1 MAAFVVLLV
10 IDEFGI
16 NSLCPAP
23 RGLKDLARKGAKGGR
38 DGDVFRGKKAERVF
52 PIDTS
57 RGDRRVRQPVERD
70 VVEDIVSRKTIGL
83 TVEDACKKRVMAG
96 LFHGSQIYGA
106 DDDLSRDHGWG
117 PMFTLFLSEEDYTV
131 SGEEL
136 ARRVRADAPREWQ
149 GFRFHYPD
157 ENIEMTS
164 LERFFRDEIGYD
176 DPEAWQKMKDR
187 TYNRDFALY
196 RIRHGHVLYDPAGEF
211 ARWRAA
217 FHAYPRFIWLAR
229 VEQELFQVWHYGQ
242 YNFLDRLAHR
252 RDPVAI
258 QIALGHFT
266 EAVMRLCLLLE
277 HDYGPYW
284 KWLAFE
290 FRKRASAQQL
300 DPLLRAL
307 TETLDIEARSSLVHT
322 ICEEVH

>member
-1 MAAFVVLLV
+1 M
-10 IDEFGI
+10 
-16 NSLCPAP
+16 SK
-23 RGLKDLARKGAKGGR
+23 GLEIAQTF
-38 DGDVFRGKKAERVF
+38 FREW
-52 PIDTS
+52 
-57 RGDRRVRQPVERD
+57 
-70 VVEDIVSRKTIGL
+70 GL
-83 TVEDACKKRVMAG
+83 TYLQQNFPHLEKRVMAG

-106 DDDLSRDHGWG
+106 DDDLSQDHGWG

-131 SGEEL
+131 YGEEL

-157 ENIEMTS
+157 ENIDVTS
-164 LERFFRDEIGYD
+164 LERFFKGEIGYAD
-176 DPEAWQKMKDR
+176 LNAWQTMKDQ
-187 TYNRDFALY
+187 TYNCDFALY

-217 FHAYPRFIWLAR
+217 LHTYPRRIWLAR
-229 VEQELFQVWHYGQ
+229 IEQELFHVWHYGQ
-242 YNFLDRLAHR
+242 YNFLDRLAQR

-258 QIALGHFT
+258 QVAMGHFT

-290 FRKRASAQQL
+290 FRKRAAAQQL

-307 TETLDIEARSSLVHT
+307 AETLNIEARASLVRT
-322 ICEEVH
+322 ICEEVHRLLDRSGLSREHLGWDGWHPHPLMCDMQALKGSIQHEEQDA